1 MEVGYGRG
9 DGIAKVLELL
19 DKGDG
24 AIFGLESSS
33 HMSELAV
40 KRFTLELMERNN
52 KLVLDDVFFL
62 FIKFN
67 QFLAFKRISIISISE
82 QFF

>member
-19 DKGDG
+19 DEGDG

-33 HMSELAV
+33 HMSKLAV
-40 KRFTLELMERNN
+40 KRFTLEIMEENN
-52 KLVLDDVFFL
+52 KLVLDDVYFL
-62 FIKFN
+62 FIRFN
-67 QFLAFKRISIISISE
+67 QFSAFERISIISISE